1 MANDNATTDNRIV
14 PVIVPTI
21 AMISMLIIFF
31 ANAVILL
38 NHPVKSVLSL
48 IACFLCVSILWLIFG
63 AEYLALVLL
72 FLYVGAVM
80 TLFLF
85 MVMMM
90 NVDAYLPQE
99 RFSTKFSAMVLA
111 LTILAPCVIYGLAL
125 LNNPSGISSD
135 IGSVNFS
142 STNDNFIMFSTVLY
156 QDYFWV
162 IQMVGLILAVP
173 IVLAAGVVKQ
183 GANTHVKQ
191 QKSSEQL
198 AVRSSQRLS
207 LVDTKQARKQS
218 CSDPS

>member
-1 MANDNATTDNRIV
+1 MANDRPTRDNWTMPMIV
-14 PVIVPTI
+14 PAI
-21 AMISMLIIFF
+21 ATISMLMILF

-48 IACFLCVSILWLIFG
+48 IACFLCASILWLIFG
-63 AEYLALVLL
+63 AEYLALVLI

-90 NVDAYLPQE
+90 NVDSYTPDEQ
-99 RFSTKFSAMVLA
+99 FTTKFSVMILT
-111 LTILAPCVIYGLAL
+111 LTILVPCAIYGLSQL
-125 LNNPSGISSD
+125 SNPSMISTD
-135 IGSVNFS
+135 IASVKLSSKNESFTLFS
-142 STNDNFIMFSTVLY
+142 SVLY

-162 IQMVGLILAVP
+162 IQIVGLILAVP
-173 IVLAAGVVKQ
+173 IVLAAGIVKQ

-198 AVRSSQRLS
+198 AVRSNQRLT
-207 LVDTKQARKQS
+207 LVDTKQVRKKS
-218 CSDPS
+218 C